1 MSKIKTG
8 DKVKVHYNGTL
19 EDGSVFDTTSGKEP
33 FEFTLGSGEVI
44 SGFERV
50 VEGMSA
56 GDKQSVSL
64 NPAEAFGEY
73 HEDLVLEVP
82 RTQLPEDIDPKI
94 GMALQAKSPDGTVTR
109 MNVTKVSDDSVTL
122 DSNHPLAGKKVNFE
136 IELVSIG

>member
-8 DKVKVHYNGTL
+8 DKVTVHYSGTL
-19 EDGSVFDTTSGKEP
+19 EDGTVFDTTSGKAP
-33 FEFTLGSGEVI
+33 FEFTMGDGEVI

-64 NPAEAFGEY
+64 NPVDAFGEY